1 MKPMTANDSTSA
13 PRRESFNLG
22 DAVSVVGVCVD
33 EETWRFLGL
42 FAGSTGLIQ
51 LRGRVGEYRD
61 TQDQDS
67 FVESLGSL
75 APDVCLVDFDKDR
88 HAAAVVAER
97 IHSGLPETAVF
108 AVSSQTHPEAILEAM
123 RSGCGEYLVK
133 PLEREQLVKAVARI
147 GSRRKDKE
155 KQDQGRAQVL
165 AFLGSK
171 GGCGTTTLATQL
183 GALLS
188 SSFSRNSLLLDL
200 HPDFGDAALYLKLTK
215 GRFHFF
221 ELLENADRLDSD
233 FLQSFL
239 MRHSS
244 GLDLIPAPEGSV
256 ASREAL
262 PGGALVHTLNFLRA
276 RYEFILIDLPPALN
290 EENLAVIRD
299 CDQLYL
305 VTVAEVSAIRNVVRQ
320 LEYFASK
327 NIPRDKVRVVLNR
340 HHKRNVVSDAQI
352 EKVLEQKIFWRVP
365 NQYPQV
371 VKTIHEGD
379 PVAQLSSSEVTQ
391 NLKEWAESIGKK
403 PGTESKKKES
413 KGILGLWNR

>member
-1 MKPMTANDSTSA
+1 MRPMAANDFTS
-13 PRRESFNLG
+13 PSRRDTFNLG
-22 DAVSVVGVCVD
+22 EPVSIVGVSVD

-51 LRGRVGEYRD
+51 LRGRVADYRD
-61 TQDQDS
+61 SQDQDALL
-67 FVESLGSL
+67 ESVDNL
-75 APDVCLVDFDKDR
+75 APDICLIDFDKDR
-88 HAAAVVAER
+88 HSATIVAER
-97 IHSGLPETAVF
+97 IHSGFPEIVLF

-133 PLEREQLVKAVARI
+133 PLEREQLVKAIARI

-155 KQDQGRAQVL
+155 KQEQGGAQVL
-165 AFLGSK
+165 AFMGSK
-171 GGCGTTTLATQL
+171 GGCGTTTLATQM
-183 GALLS
+183 GALLA
-188 SSFSRNSLLLDL
+188 SSFSRSSLLLDL

-221 ELLENADRLDSD
+221 ELLENADRLDAD

-244 GLDLIPAPEGSV
+244 GLELIPAPEGSV
-256 ASREAL
+256 ASREAF
-262 PGGALVHTLNFLRA
+262 PAGALIHTLNFLRL
-276 RYEFILIDLPPALN
+276 RYEFILVDLPPALN
-290 EENLAVIRD
+290 DENLTVIRD

-327 NIPRDKVRVVLNR
+327 DIPRHKIRVVLNR

-352 EKVLEQKIFWRVP
+352 EKVLELKIFWRVP

-391 NLKEWAESIGKK
+391 SLKDWAESIGKK
-403 PGTESKKKES
+403 PGTEPKKKEG

>member
-1 MKPMTANDSTSA
+1 MRAMTANDSTS
-13 PRRESFNLG
+13 PSRRETVNLG
-22 DAVSVVGVCVD
+22 EPVSVVGVCVD
-33 EETWRFLGL
+33 EEMWRFLGL

-51 LRGRVGEYRD
+51 LRGRVFEYRD

-165 AFLGSK
+165 AFMGSK

-200 HPDFGDAALYLKLTK
+200 HPDFGDAALYLKLIK
-215 GRFHFF
+215 GRFNFF
-221 ELLENADRLDSD
+221 ELLENADRLDAD
-233 FLQSFL
+233 FLQSFV

-256 ASREAL
+256 ASREVL
-262 PGGALVHTLNFLRA
+262 PAGALTHTLSFLRS
-276 RYEFILIDLPPALN
+276 RYEFILVDLPPALN
-290 EENLAVIRD
+290 DENLAVIRD

-305 VTVAEVSAIRNVVRQ
+305 VTVAEVSAVRNVARQ
-320 LEYFASK
+320 LEYFGSK
-327 NIPRDKVRVVLNR
+327 DIPRAKIRIILNR
-340 HHKRNVVSDAQI
+340 HHKRNVISDAQI
-352 EKVLEQKIFWRVP
+352 EKVLQQEIFWRVP

-379 PVAQLSSSEVTQ
+379 PIAQLSSSEVTR
-391 NLKEWAESIGKK
+391 NLKEWAGSIGKK
-403 PGTESKKKES
+403 PGADLKKKEG
-413 KGILGLWNR
+413 KGLLGLWNR

>member
-1 MKPMTANDSTSA
+1 MRPMTVNDSTSA
-13 PRRESFNLG
+13 SRRESFNLSEP
-22 DAVSVVGVCVD
+22 VSVVGVCVD
-33 EETWRFLGL
+33 EEMWRLLGL

-51 LRGRVGEYRD
+51 LRGRLGEYRSA
-61 TQDQDS
+61 QDHDAIL
-67 FVESLGSL
+67 ESLGNS
-75 APDVCLVDFDKDR
+75 APDICLVDFDKDR
-88 HAAAVVAER
+88 HRAAMVAER

-133 PLEREQLVKAVARI
+133 PLDREQLVKAIARI
-147 GSRRKDKE
+147 GSRRRE
-155 KQDQGRAQVL
+155 KQEQGRAQVL
-165 AFLGSK
+165 AFMGSK
-171 GGCGTTTLATQL
+171 GGCGTTTLATQM

-215 GRFHFF
+215 GRFNFF
-221 ELLENADRLDSD
+221 ELLENADRLDAD
-233 FLQSFL
+233 FLPSFI
-239 MRHSS
+239 MKHSS

-256 ASREAL
+256 ASREIL
-262 PGGALVHTLNFLRA
+262 PSGALAHTLNFLRL
-276 RYEFILIDLPPALN
+276 RYEFILVDLPPALN
-290 EENLAVIRD
+290 EQNLGVIRD

-305 VTVAEVSAIRNVVRQ
+305 ITVAEVSAIRNVVRQ
-320 LEYFASK
+320 LEYFGSK
-327 NIPRDKVRVVLNR
+327 DIPRAKIRIVLNR
-340 HHKRNVVSDAQI
+340 HHKRNVISDAQI
-352 EKVLEQKIFWRVP
+352 EKVLEQEIFWRVP

-379 PVAQLSSSEVTQ
+379 PVAQLSTSEVTQ

-403 PGTESKKKES
+403 PGTETKKKEG

>member
-1 MKPMTANDSTSA
+1 MTQMTAQNFTRAS
-13 PRRESFNLG
+13 RREAFNLG
-22 DAVSVVGVCVD
+22 EPVSMVGVGVD

-51 LRGRVGEYRD
+51 LRGRVEDYGD
-61 TQDQDS
+61 PQVQDA
-67 FVESLGSL
+67 FLESLGNL
-75 APDVCLVDFDKDR
+75 APDICLIDFDKDR
-88 HAAAVVAER
+88 HGATIVVER
-97 IHSGLPETAVF
+97 VHSALPEMAVF

-133 PLEREQLVKAVARI
+133 PLEREQLVKAIARI

-155 KQDQGRAQVL
+155 KKEQGRAQVL
-165 AFLGSK
+165 AFMGSK

-183 GALLS
+183 GALLA
-188 SSFSRNSLLLDL
+188 SSFSRSALLLDM

-221 ELLENADRLDSD
+221 ELLENADRLDAD
-233 FLQSFL
+233 FLQSFV

-244 GLDLIPAPEGSV
+244 GLELIPAPEGSV
-256 ASREAL
+256 ASREAF
-262 PGGALVHTLNFLRA
+262 PPGALIHTMNFLRL
-276 RYEFILIDLPPALN
+276 RYEFILVDLPPALN
-290 EENLAVIRD
+290 DENLAVIQD
-299 CDQLYL
+299 CDQLYV

-327 NIPRDKVRVVLNR
+327 DIPRDKIRVVLNR
-340 HHKRNVVSDAQI
+340 HHKRNVISDAQI
-352 EKVLEQKIFWRVP
+352 EKVLGQKIFWRVP

-379 PVAQLSSSEVTQ
+379 PVGQLSSSEVTQ
-391 NLKEWAESIGKK
+391 NLKDWAENIGKK
-403 PGTESKKKES
+403 PRTEVKKKEG